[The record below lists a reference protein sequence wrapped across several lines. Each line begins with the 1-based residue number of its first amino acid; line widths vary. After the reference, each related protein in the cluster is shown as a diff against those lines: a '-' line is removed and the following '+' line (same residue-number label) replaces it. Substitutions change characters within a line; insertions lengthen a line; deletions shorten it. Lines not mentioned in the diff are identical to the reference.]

1 MSQNWV
7 EKNKNEYGVQIIELK
22 KIIERQV
29 TATGTSDQFTSDM
42 LVALKSGRKITPKME
57 TAINNIISVNSPDEL
72 LKREEWVDKVVPKL
86 MMVENLIDDTNW
98 TDGYKANSKHFM
110 SSIIKQAKSRKTLSK
125 KQMESASKIYA
136 RIKKNIEKSENK
148 S

>member
-7 EKNKNEYGVQIIELK
+7 EKNENEYGVQIIELK

-42 LVALKSGRKITPKME
+42 LVALKSGRKITLKME

-125 KQMESASKIYA
+125 KQMESASKIYT

>member
-7 EKNKNEYGVQIIELK
+7 EKNENEYGVQIIELK

>member
-7 EKNKNEYGVQIIELK
+7 EKNENEYGVQIIELK

-57 TAINNIISVNSPDEL
+57 TAINNIINVNSPDEL

-86 MMVENLIDDTNW
+86 MMVESLIDDTNW

>member
-7 EKNKNEYGVQIIELK
+7 EKNENEYGVQIIELK

-42 LVALKSGRKITPKME
+42 LVALKSGRKIT
-57 TAINNIISVNSPDEL
+57 
-72 LKREEWVDKVVPKL
+72 LK
-86 MMVENLIDDTNW
+86 IGDTNW
-98 TDGYKANSKHFM
+98 TDDYKVNTARFV